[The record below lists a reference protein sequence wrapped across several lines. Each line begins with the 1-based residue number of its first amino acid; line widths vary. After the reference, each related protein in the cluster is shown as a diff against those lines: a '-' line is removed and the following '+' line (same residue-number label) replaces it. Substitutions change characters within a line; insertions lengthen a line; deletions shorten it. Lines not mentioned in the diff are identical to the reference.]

1 MRRATLT
8 ALVGAFLLV
17 PAARAADEP
26 PKTPLTAELL
36 WQVKRLGAPAVSPD
50 GQWCGG
56 PVTTCDV
63 KEDKVLTDIWLV
75 PTDGGE
81 SRALTTDEGTD
92 TSPAW
97 SPDGRWIAFVSRRG
111 DENARRST

>member
-26 PKTPLTAELL
+26 AKTPLTAELL
-36 WQVKRLGAPAVSPD
+36 WQVKRLAAPAVSPD
-50 GQWCGG
+50 GQWAVV
-56 PVTTCDV
+56 PVTTWDV
-63 KEDKVLTDIWLV
+63 KGDKALTDLWLV
-75 PTDGGE
+75 KTDGTE
-81 SRALTTDEGTD
+81 SRALTSHEGSE

-97 SPDGRWIAFVSRRG
+97 SPDGRWIAF
-111 DENARRST
+111 EA